1 MRPSGHIPSQLI
13 KVKPTDFEK
22 ATNIRHAQ
30 LRERAAKAS
39 VRYEKVKR
47 VVQEVAERRE
57 NARKERENEVMAEED
72 PSTEALPKRSD
83 AKQNQSFSR
92 DEDFANAAAQTNEKE
107 AALDLELMIAEQRR
121 MALLNEKS
129 KAAALRTARAPQSQ
143 EEAERVCEDV
153 RIAEC
158 ALEEKLRMAAVRKE
172 QILKRKINKGMVHKP
187 IVDESTPSKTIRVRS
202 GHIWLLMLRFT
213 KS

>member
-57 NARKERENEVMAEED
+57 KTRKERENEVMAEED
-72 PSTEALPKRSD
+72 PSTEALQNEVMQNK
-83 AKQNQSFSR
+83 NQSFSR

-107 AALDLELMIAEQRR
+107 AALDLELMIAE
-121 MALLNEKS
+121 
-129 KAAALRTARAPQSQ
+129 
-143 EEAERVCEDV
+143 
-153 RIAEC
+153 
-158 ALEEKLRMAAVRKE
+158 
-172 QILKRKINKGMVHKP
+172 
-187 IVDESTPSKTIRVRS
+187 
-202 GHIWLLMLRFT
+202 
-213 KS
+213 